1 MPEHLALGVVLS
13 ALADNS
19 RRRVIAELARGADD
33 AERACGSFD
42 LPMAKATKTHHFK
55 VLREAGLISQRN
67 HGNGSAVTLRR
78 DEIEQDL
85 PGLLDLLAAETY

>member
-1 MPEHLALGVVLS
+1 VPERLALGVVLA

-19 RRRVIAELARGADD
+19 RRRVIADLARATDGA
-33 AERACGSFD
+33 EQACGSFD
-42 LPMAKATKTHHFK
+42 LPVAKATKTHHFK

-78 DEIEQDL
+78 AEIEHDF